1 MVAASKRPGEQTMLL
16 LTLINYLDGQLG
28 FVDGRLGQI
37 AGLDGYWR
45 IKVVSWVSPTAD
57 WDRLQ
62 DLMGTGG

>member
-1 MVAASKRPGEQTMLL
+1 MLL

-45 IKVVSWVSPTAD
+45 IKVVSWVSSTAD

-62 DLMGTGG
+62 ALMGTGG

>member
-1 MVAASKRPGEQTMLL
+1 MLL

>member
-1 MVAASKRPGEQTMLL
+1 MWSKRPGEQTMLL

-45 IKVVSWVSPTAD
+45 IKVVSWVSSTAD

-62 DLMGTGG
+62 ALMGTGG